1 IAVERV
7 VNQGTVFNIV
17 LPASMATERI
27 DGELL
32 PTEHVAMGGHET
44 ILLVEDEAQV
54 RFLARNALRELGYHV
69 LEAQNGLE
77 ALVLAQ
83 QHTGTIDLLV
93 TDVVMPQLSGRMLAK
108 SLRLMQPQLRVLYM
122 SGYTDD

>member
-1 IAVERV
+1 
-7 VNQGTVFNIV
+7 
-17 LPASMATERI
+17 
-27 DGELL
+27 
-32 PTEHVAMGGHET
+32 
-44 ILLVEDEAQV
+44 
-54 RFLARNALRELGYHV
+54 V

-122 SGYTDD
+122 SGYTDDMMIRHGVIEEEIEFLAKPFSNSQLTAKVRELLDRPVHQ